1 MSLAVYGYD
10 AFKVLAFAAPVA
22 GMVAFVHVRATR
34 RRQHA
39 RRIESAARSGRMVF
53 VEVPGVP
60 GGAPATV
67 SFELTPQLLGWL
79 AAAQSGSL
87 KGIDTPDAVML
98 AFDVDAA
105 WKGLRP
111 GGAGGE
117 PNSRSQLVATRERFF
132 VRSVDA
138 GLNSAFISL
147 ASMFDAHRNLA
158 EGEPLH
164 CSAEGAIGTRP
175 VRRLRVEAAAVAK
188 QFYWVRAQG
197 AAPPAHP
204 PSRTPRH

>member
-22 GMVAFVHVRATR
+22 GFAALAHVRSTR
-34 RRQHA
+34 RREQA
-39 RRIESAARSGRMVF
+39 RRIESASRSCRQVF
-53 VEVPGVP
+53 VDVPGP
-60 GGAPATV
+60 AGAAHLDSV

-98 AFDVDAA
+98 AFDLDAT

-111 GGAGGE
+111 AGAGDG
-117 PNSRSQLVATRERFF
+117 PDARSQLVATRERFF

-138 GLNSAFISL
+138 RRNSASVSL
-147 ASMFDAHRNLA
+147 QAMLDSHRTLA
-158 EGEPLH
+158 QGEPLH
-164 CSAEGAIGTRP
+164 CSVNGLIGVKP
-175 VRRLRVEAAAVAK
+175 VRRLRVEAAAAAK
-188 QFYWVRAQG
+188 QFYWVRANG
-197 AAPPAHP
+197 AAPPRSP
-204 PSRTPRH
+204 PS

>member
-10 AFKVLAFAAPVA
+10 AFKMLAFAAPVA
-22 GMVAFVHVRATR
+22 GFAAVAHVRATR
-34 RRQHA
+34 RREQA
-39 RRIESAARSGRMVF
+39 RRIESASRSCRIVF
-53 VEVPGVP
+53 VEVPGIP
-60 GGAPATV
+60 GAPPDTV

-105 WKGLRP
+105 WRGLRLAGT
-111 GGAGGE
+111 GGQHNAH
-117 PNSRSQLVATRERFF
+117 SQLVATRERFF

-138 GLNSAFISL
+138 GRNSASVSL
-147 ASMFDAHRNLA
+147 RSMLDAHRSRA

-164 CSAEGAIGTRP
+164 CSAEGQIGVRP
-175 VRRLRVEAAAVAK
+175 VRRLRVEPAAAAR
-188 QFYWVRAQG
+188 QFYWVRANS
-197 AAPPAHP
+197 PP
-204 PSRTPRH
+204 PSRPPPS

>member
-22 GMVAFVHVRATR
+22 GFAAVAHVRATR
-34 RRQHA
+34 RREQA
-39 RRIESAARSGRMVF
+39 RRVESASRSCRQVF
-53 VEVPGVP
+53 VEVPGLP
-60 GGAPATV
+60 GAPPDSV

-98 AFDVDAA
+98 AFDVEAA
-105 WKGLRP
+105 WKGVRP
-111 GGAGGE
+111 AGAGDD
-117 PNSRSQLVATRERFF
+117 PDTRSQLVATRERFF

-138 GLNSAFISL
+138 RRNSAPVSL
-147 ASMFDAHRNLA
+147 RAMLDAHRSLA

-164 CSAEGAIGTRP
+164 CSVDGLIGVRP
-175 VRRLRVEAAAVAK
+175 VRRLRVEAAAVVAK
-188 QFYWVRAQG
+188 QFYWVRANG
-197 AAPPAHP
+197 AGRPRSP
-204 PSRTPRH
+204 PS

>member
-10 AFKVLAFAAPVA
+10 AFKVLAVAAPVA
-22 GMVAFVHVRATR
+22 GFAAVAHVRATR
-34 RRQHA
+34 RREQA
-39 RRIESAARSGRMVF
+39 RRVENASRSCRSVF
-53 VEVPGVP
+53 VEVPGLP
-60 GGAPATV
+60 GAPPDSV

-111 GGAGGE
+111 TGGGGE
-117 PNSRSQLVATRERFF
+117 PNARSQLVATRERFF
-132 VRSVDA
+132 VRSAEA
-138 GLNSAFISL
+138 GRNSAAVSL
-147 ASMFDAHRNLA
+147 RSMLDAHRSLS
-158 EGEPLH
+158 EGEPLY
-164 CSAEGAIGTRP
+164 CSVDGLIGARP

-188 QFYWVRAQG
+188 QFYWVRANT
-197 AAPPAHP
+197 PAP
-204 PSRTPRH
+204 PSRPPPS